1 MKIIIVI
8 PARYKSSRFPG
19 KPLIT
24 LINKPMIQWVAELSA
39 KVVGVK
45 NVYIATE
52 NAKIFNTVT
61 NIGYKA
67 IMTSKLCLT
76 GTDRLAEIAKKIKAD
91 IYINVQGD
99 EPLIEPKDIQKII
112 EKKKK
117 FPNEVINGYTI
128 IEKNENPKNINIPK
142 VIFTQDKRLIY
153 ISRKVLPGYKD
164 EKYRPK
170 ALYKQVC
177 IYAFN
182 RNELIA
188 YSDYGKKSKIEQSE
202 DIEILRFFE
211 LNKTIRLVQ
220 TSSGSLAVD
229 KPEDVKKVEKV
240 LKSMHR

>member
-1 MKIIIVI
+1 
-8 PARYKSSRFPG
+8 
-19 KPLIT
+19 
-24 LINKPMIQWVAELSA
+24 
-39 KVVGVK
+39 
-45 NVYIATE
+45 
-52 NAKIFNTVT
+52 
-61 NIGYKA
+61 
-67 IMTSKLCLT
+67 MTSKLCLT

-164 EKYRPK
+164 EKSRPK
-170 ALYKQVC
+170 VLFKQVC